1 MLYYVLCI
9 MLLNNPRG
17 ITMARAGVT
26 YHDIAKAAEA
36 IKTQGQ
42 EPTVDRVREHL
53 GTGSK
58 STIAPL
64 LKRWRSDNGEAA
76 DVSGLPNDLVEVVK
90 SLHERVQQMADHRIE
105 QARQEFETLK
115 EELRKELTHANNTIT
130 QLTARQRDLDNQIA
144 RITEE
149 KSLQDKS
156 LEDARVSLAKAE
168 SRRDEALTR
177 ANDLKESV
185 SELKQESRDIRDHF
199 EHYQQRT
206 AEDRQQERE
215 QFRIVNQGLNDQ
227 IQDLQHRLAQTES
240 RASELFDINAQLQ
253 RNADEL
259 KRANAA
265 LNSDLKG
272 KIEDIQN
279 LKHELEEIVTRC
291 REYQHKNDQLA
302 ENMAVLTTQKA
313 DVEKQV
319 AVLSQTLE
327 TTKTELKTTQDKAA
341 FLTDENKVIL
351 QEKAVIQGQFKQ
363 LQGSL

>member
-1 MLYYVLCI
+1 
-9 MLLNNPRG
+9 
-17 ITMARAGVT
+17 MARAGVT

-115 EELRKELTHANNTIT
+115 EELRKELTHADNTMA
-130 QLTARQRDLDNQIA
+130 QLTARQRDLENQ
-144 RITEE
+144 TERLSKE
-149 KSLQDKS
+149 KSEQSRS

-168 SRRDEALTR
+168 SQRDEAAAR
-177 ANDLKESV
+177 IVELKESV
-185 SELKQESRDIRDHF
+185 AELKQENKDIRDHF

-215 QFRIVNQGLNDQ
+215 QFRSGVLGIF
-227 IQDLQHRLAQTES
+227 RL
-240 RASELFDINAQLQ
+240 
-253 RNADEL
+253 
-259 KRANAA
+259 K
-265 LNSDLKG
+265 
-272 KIEDIQN
+272 
-279 LKHELEEIVTRC
+279 
-291 REYQHKNDQLA
+291 
-302 ENMAVLTTQKA
+302 
-313 DVEKQV
+313 
-319 AVLSQTLE
+319 
-327 TTKTELKTTQDKAA
+327 KT
-341 FLTDENKVIL
+341 
-351 QEKAVIQGQFKQ
+351 
-363 LQGSL
+363 

>member
-1 MLYYVLCI
+1 
-9 MLLNNPRG
+9 
-17 ITMARAGVT
+17 MARAGVT

-115 EELRKELTHANNTIT
+115 EELRKELTHADNTMA
-130 QLTARQRDLDNQIA
+130 QLTARQRDLENQ
-144 RITEE
+144 TERLSKE
-149 KSLQDKS
+149 KSEQSRS

-168 SRRDEALTR
+168 SQRDEAAAR
-177 ANDLKESV
+177 IVELKETV
-185 SELKQESRDIRDHF
+185 AELKQENKDIRDHF

-215 QFRIVNQGLNDQ
+215 QFRSVNQGLNDQ
-227 IQDLQHRLAQTES
+227 IQDLQHRLAQAES
-240 RASELFDINAQLQ
+240 RASELFDANVQLQ
-253 RNADEL
+253 RHADEDAPL
-259 KRANAA
+259 KDEWYSAA
-265 LNSDLKG
+265 IKRMA
-272 KIEDIQN
+272 K
-279 LKHELEEIVTRC
+279 C
-291 REYQHKNDQLA
+291 REYQHQNDHLA
-302 ENMAVLTTQKA
+302 QNMAVLTTQKA
-313 DVEKQV
+313 DVDKQV

-341 FLTDENKVIL
+341 LLIDENKVIL

-363 LQGSL
+363 LQSSL

>member
-1 MLYYVLCI
+1 
-9 MLLNNPRG
+9 
-17 ITMARAGVT
+17 MARAGVT
-26 YHDIAKAAEA
+26 YHDIAKATEA

-115 EELRKELTHANNTIT
+115 EELRKELTHADNTMA
-130 QLTARQRDLDNQIA
+130 QLTARQRDLENQ
-144 RITEE
+144 TERLSKE
-149 KSLQDKS
+149 KSEQSRS

-168 SRRDEALTR
+168 SQRDEAAAR
-177 ANDLKESV
+177 IVELKESV
-185 SELKQESRDIRDHF
+185 AELKQENKDIRDHF

-215 QFRIVNQGLNDQ
+215 QFQFRSVNQGLNDQ
-227 IQDLQHRLAQTES
+227 IQDLQHRLAQAES
-240 RASELFDINAQLQ
+240 RASELFDANVQLQ
-253 RNADEL
+253 RHADEL
-259 KRANAA
+259 KRANGA
-265 LNSDLKG
+265 LNSDVKG
-272 KIEDIQN
+272 KIEDVQN
-279 LKHELEEIVTRC
+279 LKHELEEAVAKC
-291 REYQHKNDQLA
+291 REYQHQNDHLA
-302 ENMAVLTTQKA
+302 QNMAVLTTQKA
-313 DVEKQV
+313 DVDKQV

-341 FLTDENKVIL
+341 LLIDENKVIL

-363 LQGSL
+363 LQSSL

>member
-1 MLYYVLCI
+1 
-9 MLLNNPRG
+9 
-17 ITMARAGVT
+17 MARAGVT
-26 YHDIAKAAEA
+26 YHDIAKAAEV
-36 IKTQGQ
+36 IKTHGQ

-76 DVSGLPNDLVEVVK
+76 DVSGLPNDLIEVVK

-215 QFRIVNQGLNDQ
+215 QFRSVNQGLKDQ
-227 IQDLQHRLAQTES
+227 IQDLQHRLAQAES
-240 RASELFDINAQLQ
+240 RASELIDTNAQLQ
-253 RNADEL
+253 RHADEL
-259 KRANAA
+259 NQANAA

-302 ENMAVLTTQKA
+302 ENMAVLTTQ
-313 DVEKQV
+313 
-319 AVLSQTLE
+319 
-327 TTKTELKTTQDKAA
+327 
-341 FLTDENKVIL
+341 
-351 QEKAVIQGQFKQ
+351 
-363 LQGSL
+363 

>member
-1 MLYYVLCI
+1 
-9 MLLNNPRG
+9 
-17 ITMARAGVT
+17 MARAGVT
-26 YHDIAKAAEA
+26 YHDVAKAAEA
-36 IKTQGQ
+36 IKTKGQ

-64 LKRWRSDNGEAA
+64 LKCWRA
-76 DVSGLPNDLVEVVK
+76 DKGDIADTTGLPNDLVEVVK

-105 QARQEFETLK
+105 QARREFEASN
-115 EELRKELTHANNTIT
+115 EELRKKLTHANNSIE
-130 QLTARQRDLDNQIA
+130 QLTAQKQDLDDQIA

-156 LEDARVSLAKAE
+156 LEGARVGLAKAE
-168 SRRDEALTR
+168 SQRDEALARTTE
-177 ANDLKESV
+177 LKESV
-185 SELKQESRDIRDHF
+185 AELKQENRDIRDHF

-227 IQDLQHRLAQTES
+227 IQDLQHRLAQAES
-240 RASELFDINAQLQ
+240 RASELFDANAQLQ

-259 KRANAA
+259 KQANAA
-265 LNSDLKG
+265 LNSDLNT

-279 LKHELEEIVTRC
+279 LEHECEEAVTKC
-291 REYQHKNDQLA
+291 REYQHKNEQLA
-302 ENMAVLTTQKA
+302 ENMAALTTQKA
-313 DVEKQV
+313 DVDKQV
-319 AVLSQTLE
+319 AVLSHALE
-327 TTKTELKTTQDKAA
+327 TTKAELKTAQDKVA